1 MWAKK
6 QIVYT
11 CTKLLIL
18 QHTKETFEDTKEV
31 ISQYNGEKKNRQ
43 KGQAIIHKTLHRK
56 IMIE

>member
-18 QHTKETFEDTKEV
+18 QHTKEKFEDTKEV

-43 KGQAIIHKTLHRK
+43 KDKQLSTKHYTEKWW
-56 IMIE
+56 